1 MRVRAFLG
9 ELVDVSS
16 QAEYDIVAATKG
28 IEKELEK
35 IFPGRG
41 SRKPTANPTDLGNF
55 KEKIEDLL
63 RLRQESVDAKLALLF
78 TPKR

>member
-28 IEKELEK
+28 IEKEL
-35 IFPGRG
+35 
-41 SRKPTANPTDLGNF
+41 
-55 KEKIEDLL
+55 
-63 RLRQESVDAKLALLF
+63 
-78 TPKR
+78 